1 MINIL
6 FVSCYSVDI
15 NNSASIELIYY
26 MNLLT
31 SSNRDLKIHLL
42 TLSFPS
48 DSIYYDGKLS
58 KLVNKDIVVHRVN
71 GSFILNKMIPKK
83 VVCKNKTDIKSK
95 RLIWIKNKIVI
106 IDPYTSW
113 INKACKYFKKYL
125 SDIKF
130 DIIIGMHEPPSSL
143 ICAYKIKNMVKK
155 YNNSVELV
163 SYFSDPYCN
172 EVNRRNRALLVRLFN
187 KRIENKIIIN
197 SDKFLFVT
205 KNNMEY
211 YKKNYKL
218 TPKSMEII
226 HRGFDDKLYCDS
238 KKNYPSD
245 FQSDKINVLYA
256 GDIVKGVRNI
266 REFIKALGLI
276 QINFSDLFYK
286 LNVNFVGNIN
296 DLEQKELA
304 NESSIKLKSRIPY
317 SDIIN
322 MVVNADILLIFGNK
336 EFSQIPAKIY
346 DYMGSNAIILAIL
359 EDYSDPLYELV
370 SGINGIYCCI
380 NNCDDIMRAMC
391 DILINFNRDI
401 EFNRNEFNNNG
412 ILSKLSKFLDI

>member
-26 MNLLT
+26 MNLLA
-31 SSNRDLKIHLL
+31 SSNKNFKIHLL

-48 DSIYYDGKLS
+48 DSIYYDGELS
-58 KLVNKDIVVHRVN
+58 KLVNKNIVVHRVN
-71 GSFILNKMIPKK
+71 GSFILNKMLPKK
-83 VVCKNKTDIKSK
+83 IVCENKTNIKSK

-125 SDIKF
+125 SNIKF
-130 DIIIGMHEPPSSL
+130 DIIVGMHEPPSSL
-143 ICAYKIKNMVKK
+143 ICAYKIKNMVKR
-155 YNNSVELV
+155 YNDAVKLV

-172 EVNRRNRALLVRLFN
+172 EVSRRNRSYLVRLFN
-187 KRIENKIIIN
+187 RIIENKIVIN

-205 KNNMEY
+205 KNNMEHY
-211 YKKNYKL
+211 REKYKL
-218 TPKSMEII
+218 IPKSMELI
-226 HRGFDDKLYCDS
+226 HRGFDDKLYSDS
-238 KKNYPSD
+238 KKNYPSE
-245 FQSDKINVLYA
+245 FQLDKINTLYA
-256 GDIVKGVRNI
+256 GDIVKGVRDI
-266 REFIKALGLI
+266 REFIKALDLI
-276 QINFSDLFYK
+276 QVKFSDIFCK
-286 LNVNFVGNIN
+286 LNINFVGNIN
-296 DLEQKELA
+296 DLEQKEMA
-304 NESSIKLKSRIPY
+304 DASSIKLKSRIPY

-322 MVVNADILLIFGNK
+322 MIVNSDILLIFGNK

-346 DYMGSNAIILAIL
+346 DYMGSNAIILVIL
-359 EDYSDPLYELV
+359 EDYNDPLYKLV
-370 SGINGIYCCI
+370 SGINGVYCCL
-380 NNCDDIMRAMC
+380 NNRNDIMKVMC

-401 EFNRNEFNNNG
+401 EFNRDEFNNNA

>member
-1 MINIL
+1 
-6 FVSCYSVDI
+6 
-15 NNSASIELIYY
+15 
-26 MNLLT
+26 
-31 SSNRDLKIHLL
+31 
-42 TLSFPS
+42 
-48 DSIYYDGKLS
+48 
-58 KLVNKDIVVHRVN
+58 
-71 GSFILNKMIPKK
+71 
-83 VVCKNKTDIKSK
+83 
-95 RLIWIKNKIVI
+95 
-106 IDPYTSW
+106 
-113 INKACKYFKKYL
+113 
-125 SDIKF
+125 
-130 DIIIGMHEPPSSL
+130 
-143 ICAYKIKNMVKK
+143 
-155 YNNSVELV
+155 
-163 SYFSDPYCN
+163 
-172 EVNRRNRALLVRLFN
+172 
-187 KRIENKIIIN
+187 
-197 SDKFLFVT
+197 
-205 KNNMEY
+205 MEY

-304 NESSIKLKSRIPY
+304 DESSIKLKSRIPY

-401 EFNRNEFNNNG
+401 EFNRNEFNNNA